1 LDIYVDGRFVARED
15 ARVSVFDH
23 GFLYGDGVFEG
34 IRAYGGRIFR
44 LKEHIDR
51 LYQSARAIM
60 LEIPLPPAEMA
71 EVVRESCARNDIRD
85 GYIRLIVSRGEGD
98 LGLDPRK
105 CPRPTVVCIADRI
118 ALFPP
123 ETYEKGIAVG
133 AVSTRRTP
141 TESLNA
147 RIKSLNYLNSILAKI
162 ESNLA
167 GHAEA
172 LMMTQEGYVAEGPGE
187 NIFIVRG
194 GRLLTPAPHLG
205 ILEGI
210 TRAAIMDLARGR
222 GVPVAETVFTRHD
235 VWTADEAFF
244 CGTAC
249 EVMPITSCDGRRIG
263 DGRPGPIT
271 RQLSLDFR
279 ALVAREGV
287 PITAPA
293 HADADGQA

>member
-1 LDIYVDGRFVARED
+1 MEIYVDGSFVSKDEAH
-15 ARVSVFDH
+15 VSVFDH

-34 IRAYGGRIFR
+34 IRAYGGRVFR

-51 LYQSARAIM
+51 LYQSARALM
-60 LEIPLPPAEMA
+60 LQIPIPPDEMA
-71 EVVRESCARNDIRD
+71 EVVRESCARNGLHDA
-85 GYIRLIVSRGEGD
+85 YIRLIVSRGPGD

-105 CPRPTVVCIADRI
+105 CPNPTIICIADHI

-123 ETYEKGIAVG
+123 ATYEKGITVG
-133 AVSTRRTP
+133 AVSTRRSP

-172 LMMTQEGYVAEGPGE
+172 LMMTHEGYVAEGPGE

-222 GVPVAETVFTRHD
+222 GIPVAETVFTRHD

-249 EVMPITSCDGRRIG
+249 EVMPITACDGRQIG

-271 RQLSLDFR
+271 RQLTADFR

-287 PITAPA
+287 PIAEPV
-293 HADADGQA
+293 HADNQDQ

>member
-293 HADADGQA
+293 HADADAQA

>member
-1 LDIYVDGRFVARED
+1 VDIYVDGRFVAKAD
-15 ARVSVFDH
+15 ARVSVYDH

-34 IRAYGGRIFR
+34 IRAYGGKVFR

-51 LYQSARAIM
+51 LYQSARAIL
-60 LEIPLPPAEMA
+60 LEIPIPQAEMS
-71 EVVRESCARNDIRD
+71 EVVRESCARNGIDD

-105 CPRPTVVCIADRI
+105 CLRPTIICIADRI

-123 ETYEKGIAVG
+123 ETYEKGISVG

-147 RIKSLNYLNSILAKI
+147 RIKSLNYLNSILGKI

-167 GHAEA
+167 GQAEA

-187 NIFIVRG
+187 NIFIVRA
-194 GRLLTPAPHLG
+194 GRLLTPAPYLG

-222 GVPVAETVFTRHD
+222 GLPVAETVFTRHD
-235 VWTADEAFF
+235 VWTAEEAFF

-249 EVMPITSCDGRRIG
+249 EVMPITSCDGRTIG
-263 DGRPGPIT
+263 EGRPGPIT
-271 RQLSLDFR
+271 RQLTADFR

-287 PITAPA
+287 PIGAAA
-293 HADADGQA
+293 HADNQE

>member
-1 LDIYVDGRFVARED
+1 LDIYVDGSFVAKAD
-15 ARVSVFDH
+15 ARVSVYDH

-34 IRAYGGRIFR
+34 IRAYGGKIFR

-60 LEIPLPPAEMA
+60 LQIPIAPDQMA
-71 EVVRESCARNDIRD
+71 EVVRESCARNGIDD

-105 CPRPTVVCIADRI
+105 CPQPTVICIADRI
-118 ALFPP
+118 TLFPK

-194 GRLLTPAPHLG
+194 GRLLTPSPHLG

-235 VWTADEAFF
+235 VWTAEEAFF

-249 EVMPITSCDGRRIG
+249 EVMPITSCDGRAIG
-263 DGRPGPIT
+263 DGKPGPIT
-271 RQLSLDFR
+271 RQLIADFR

-287 PITAPA
+287 PIELPA
-293 HADADGQA
+293 NADQD